1 MSDSKSKKYRIL
13 LVEDDAFISDIYA
26 AKFKKE
32 GFVVFTALDGE
43 IGLEVSK
50 KELPDI
56 ILLDILMP
64 KMDGFQVLT
73 QLKELNQT
81 KKIPVILLSNLGQAE
96 DVKKGFTLGAEDFL
110 IKAHFVPQD
119 VVKRVETL
127 LKLSKKGL
135 KNL

>member
-135 KNL
+135 KNV

>member
-119 VVKRVETL
+119 VVKMVKRRLQFSEEKFL
-127 LKLSKKGL
+127 I
-135 KNL
+135 